1 MVVVAKELIQK
12 LREARQRKIKAERP
26 ISEIALYEF
35 DTQPKERG
43 APRVQ
48 LTGRRLFEREVR
60 QERPFAGRR
69 IINRGFYKNGP
80 PVVSG
85 NPIPLWRLSLR
96 MTRNNAFVTL
106 TDTQDNNRI
115 LYWTSARQGD
125 QNYRLARSPGRVLEM
140 IVPAMVKAMVEGAQ
154 LKYLVF
160 RGTFRYVNRVL
171 RSIRRRSIPVWHIM
185 LNPVAAHNG
194 CRRRKQVRK

>member
-26 ISEIALYEF
+26 INELALYEF

-69 IINRGFYKNGP
+69 IINRGFYKNGA
-80 PVVSG
+80 PVVTG